1 MTRVSGRR
9 PKRKM
14 IQKHIY
20 IYIYK
25 YNSKYIMGSINFYKY
40 NIKN

>member
-25 YNSKYIMGSINFYKY
+25 YNSIYYGSINFYKY

>member
-14 IQKHIY
+14 RQKH

-25 YNSKYIMGSINFYKY
+25 YNSIYYGSINFYKY